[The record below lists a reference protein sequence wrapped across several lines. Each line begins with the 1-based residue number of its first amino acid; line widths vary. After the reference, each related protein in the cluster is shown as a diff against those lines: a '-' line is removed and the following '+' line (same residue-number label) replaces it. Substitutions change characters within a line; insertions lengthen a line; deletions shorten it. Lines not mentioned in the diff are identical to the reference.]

1 MNVLLDTHTL
11 LWLVSQPARVDP
23 GVLGR
28 LTDPATSVSVSSASA
43 WEIAIKTRLG
53 RLDGST
59 LLATWSSQLEAMRVD
74 DLPIGSDDAILAGR
88 LPWDHRDPF
97 DRVIVAQALRRN
109 LTVATR
115 DTKIIDAS
123 LIPTLKV

>member
-1 MNVLLDTHTL
+1 MNILLDTHTL
-11 LWLVSQPARVDP
+11 LWLLSEPATLDAE
-23 GVLGR
+23 VLDQ
-28 LTDPATSVSVSSASA
+28 LADPATSVWVSAASA

-53 RLDGST
+53 RLDGAT
-59 LLATWSSQLEAMRVD
+59 LLATWANQLEAMRVE
-74 DLPIGSDDAILAGR
+74 DLPINSDDAIFAGR

-115 DTKIIDAS
+115 DAKILAAA
-123 LIPTLKV
+123 LTPTLKA

>member
-1 MNVLLDTHTL
+1 MNILLDTHIL
-11 LWLVSQPARVDP
+11 LWLLSEPTALDSEVLDHLADPETSIWVSA
-23 GVLGR
+23 
-28 LTDPATSVSVSSASA
+28 ASA

-59 LLATWSSQLEAMRVD
+59 LLATWPTQLEAMRVD
-74 DLPIGSDDAILAGR
+74 DLAIDSHDAILAGR

-97 DRVIVAQALRRN
+97 DRVILAQALRRN

-115 DTKIIDAS
+115 DAKILAAA
-123 LIPTLKV
+123 LTPTLKA

>member
-1 MNVLLDTHTL
+1 MNILLDTHTL
-11 LWLVSQPARVDP
+11 LWLLSRPSTMEPEA
-23 GVLGR
+23 LSR
-28 LTDPATSVSVSSASA
+28 LADPATSVSVSAASA
-43 WEIAIKTRLG
+43 WEIAIKTQLG

-59 LLATWSSQLEAMRVD
+59 LLATWTSQLEAMRVD
-74 DLPIGSDDAILAGR
+74 DLPIDSGDAILAGS

-97 DRVIVAQALRRN
+97 DRAIVAQAMRRN

-115 DTKIIDAS
+115 DATILSAA

>member
-1 MNVLLDTHTL
+1 MNILLDTHTL
-11 LWLVSQPARVDP
+11 LWLVSQPTAVDP
-23 GVLGR
+23 EVLSR
-28 LTDPATSVSVSSASA
+28 LADPATSVSVSAASA

-59 LLATWSSQLEAMRVD
+59 LLATWPSQLEAMRVD
-74 DLPIGSDDAILAGR
+74 DVPIDSGDAILAGR

-115 DTKIIDAS
+115 DAKILTAS
-123 LIPTLKV
+123 LAPTLKV

>member
-1 MNVLLDTHTL
+1 VNILLDTHTL
-11 LWLVSQPARVDP
+11 LWLLSEPATLDAE
-23 GVLGR
+23 VLDQ
-28 LTDPATSVSVSSASA
+28 LADPATSVWVSAASA

-53 RLDGST
+53 RLDGAT
-59 LLATWSSQLEAMRVD
+59 LLATWANQLEAMRVE
-74 DLPIGSDDAILAGR
+74 DLPINSDDAIFAGR

-115 DTKIIDAS
+115 DAKILAAA
-123 LIPTLKV
+123 LTPTLKA